1 MVRRSYAAAGLII
14 LSAPHIVLA
23 CATCFGAAD
32 DPIITGVKLAML
44 GLLGVTTTILIGI
57 GAFMVHLARRSR
69 TLESAPDPWRDISAG
84 RVSDHRRVRDE
95 S

>member
-1 MVRRSYAAAGLII
+1 MRRSYAAAGLII

-32 DPIITGVKLAML
+32 DPVITGVKLAML
-44 GLLGVTTTILIGI
+44 GLLGVTATILIGI
-57 GAFMVHLARRSR
+57 GAFMVYLARRSR
-69 TLESAPDPWRDISAG
+69 TLESAPDPWRDVSAG
-84 RVSDHRRVRDE
+84 RVSDHRHVRDE

>member
-1 MVRRSYAAAGLII
+1 MRRSYAAAGLIN

-32 DPIITGVKLAML
+32 DPVITGVKLAML
-44 GLLGVTTTILIGI
+44 GLLGVTATILIGI
-57 GAFMVHLARRSR
+57 GAFMVYLARRSR
-69 TLESAPDPWRDISAG
+69 TLESAPDPWRDVSAG
-84 RVSDHRRVRDE
+84 RVSDHRHVRDE